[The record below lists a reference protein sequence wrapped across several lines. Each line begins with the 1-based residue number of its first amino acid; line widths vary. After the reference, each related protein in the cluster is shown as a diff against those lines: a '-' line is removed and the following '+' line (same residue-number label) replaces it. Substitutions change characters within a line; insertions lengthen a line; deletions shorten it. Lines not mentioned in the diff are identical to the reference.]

1 MGETSTTRSVISFR
15 RWARNPGRRFCLI
28 QMNGQ
33 IWPQTPGDVMS
44 ETVTHLSR
52 RCPRCGRQLPPD
64 APEGLCASCLLT
76 AGAETLTGS
85 SDVTSTGGAS
95 TDDPPQPGGLRLVDG
110 QLWGSYRIIRLLGR
124 GGMGEVYEAEQLETG
139 RRLAL
144 KVLRAA
150 LRGDEDRARFL
161 REGQLAASISHAH
174 TVYIFGS
181 EQVGG
186 APAITMELL
195 SGGTLKDRVSAEGP
209 MPPSAAVSAVLDIIG
224 GLDAAQAAGILH
236 RDIKPSN
243 CFIDADGAVKVGDFG
258 LSISTL
264 TRDVRHELATAGFE
278 GTPQFAAPE
287 QLRGEPLDV
296 RADIYAVGATLY
308 YLLTGRPPLDAAD
321 FRELVSKVA
330 SEKPASPRAL
340 RRDVPR
346 GLAAVVLR
354 CLAKAPAGRP
364 QSYAELADLLR
375 PYVSADEVPAPLGT
389 RLIAWIADSA
399 IVSVMVWLL
408 VSSAWTVGVTFESAT
423 TLLRLSAWSW
433 VAPVIYYLVLEGG
446 WSASPGKRLMGLRVT
461 SQTDDRWWLRVGLRT
476 AVFHGPSVIPTL
488 FFMGATR
495 GPMVPGVVY
504 TANTAPSGWY
514 WNAPPE
520 ALLSLL
526 LTILL
531 FSIARRGNGW
541 TGVHELLSRTRVVQ
555 RNVRPVASAAPKAP
569 PADRAPAL
577 SSLRR
582 VGPYAV
588 HTMVGETGG
597 GSLFVGVDPILRR
610 HVWIHE
616 VAPGTPPVD
625 AARRDVSRPGRLYW
639 LAGRR
644 SPTENW
650 DAFEA
655 PGGEPLLSAPS
666 TSHWREVHRSLLSL
680 TIELDASVRE
690 ELPIRPT
697 LAHVWK
703 RADGRLVLLDVPW
716 PGLVESGAYQH
727 LSPVALVAAVS
738 TRAFAPTTEPAAPL
752 SATTLLNRLASAA
765 PPALGDVRAEL
776 LRLAWIPSRPS
787 RVRRALPMVMAAMP
801 VAVLL
806 LIVTVMLPM
815 LARSLGGERNVIGS
829 TQTFLRW
836 MTWITDA
843 GADAELK
850 TEAQRTAAEQY
861 VAAHFGPQLTSDE
874 FWNTQTPPMEPFV
887 GMRRRAAEIAVRYPA
902 VSPDELARAA
912 AIVAPQIQELAGERA
927 RLIANFPAGSEA
939 LGGLVTSGFAS
950 IPVVVSIVFGLI
962 SVLAVPGGLV
972 TRALR
977 HAVVR
982 RDAREIG
989 RIRSAVRFL
998 VAWSP
1003 VIAWMAYVGNPMFGE
1018 VRAMSPAAAL
1028 AVAGFALMSV
1038 AAGAVWTIA
1047 VPGRGPHDRI
1057 AGTWVVP
1064 R

>member
-1 MGETSTTRSVISFR
+1 MTANLASDE
-15 RWARNPGRRFCLI
+15 
-28 QMNGQ
+28 
-33 IWPQTPGDVMS
+33 PGDVMS
-44 ETVTHLSR
+44 ETVTGLSR

-85 SDVTSTGGAS
+85 GDATSTGGAS
-95 TDDPPQPGGLRLVDG
+95 IGYPPTLGAPRLVDG
-110 QLWGSYRIIRLLGR
+110 QLWGPYRVIRLLGR

-144 KVLRAA
+144 KVLRAT

-181 EQVGG
+181 EEVAG

-243 CFIDADGAVKVGDFG
+243 CFVDADGAVKVGDFG

-308 YLLTGRPPLDAAD
+308 YLLTGRPPLDAPD
-321 FRELVSKVA
+321 VRELVAKVA
-330 SEKPASPRAL
+330 TEKPASPRAL
-340 RRDVPR
+340 RHDVPR
-346 GLAAVVLR
+346 GLAAVVRR

-375 PYVSADEVPAPLGT
+375 PHGSADDVPAPLGA
-389 RLIAWIADSA
+389 RFIAWIADSV
-399 IVSVMVWLL
+399 IVSVAIWLL
-408 VSSAWTVGVTFESAT
+408 MTSAWTVGVTLGSGT
-423 TLLRLSAWSW
+423 MLLRLSAWSW
-433 VAPVIYYLVLEGG
+433 LVSLIYYLVPEGSWG
-446 WSASPGKRLMGLRVT
+446 ASPGKRLMGLRVT
-461 SQTDDRWWLRVGLRT
+461 SQAPSESSARWWLRLGLRT
-476 AVFHGPSVIPTL
+476 AVFLVPTL
-488 FFMGATR
+488 FFMGA
-495 GPMVPGVVY
+495 
-504 TANTAPSGWY
+504 
-514 WNAPPE
+514 WNVRPNVW
-520 ALLSLL
+520 LSLL

-531 FSIARRGNGW
+531 FSTARRRNGW
-541 TGVHELLSRTRVVQ
+541 TGVHELLSRTHVVQ
-555 RNVRPVASAAPKAP
+555 RNVLRPVASAPPKAS
-569 PADRAPAL
+569 PADLIPAL

-588 HTMVGETGG
+588 HTMVGDTGG
-597 GSLFVGVDPILRR
+597 GRLSVGVDPILRR

-616 VAPGTPPVD
+616 VSPGAPRVNAT
-625 AARRDVSRPGRLYW
+625 RRDASRPGRLYW

-655 PGGEPLLSAPS
+655 PGGEPLLSAPL
-666 TSHWREVHRSLLSL
+666 TSDWRELHRSLSSL

-690 ELPIRPT
+690 EMDIRPT

-703 RADGRLVLLDVPW
+703 RADGRLVLLDFPW
-716 PGLVESGAYQH
+716 PGLASSDANQT
-727 LSPVALVAAVS
+727 LSPVELLAAAA
-738 TRAFAPTTEPAAPL
+738 RQLAAPAMEPAAPL
-752 SATTLLNRLASAA
+752 SGTALLHRLATGA
-765 PPALGDVRAEL
+765 PPALADVKAEL
-776 LRLAWIPSRPS
+776 LRLASIPSRPS
-787 RVRRALPMVMAAMP
+787 RVRRALPMALAAMP
-801 VAVLL
+801 MAALFLL
-806 LIVTVMLPM
+806 VSVILPVF
-815 LARSLGGERNVIGS
+815 ARSLQGDAGNMFRQRNDFI
-829 TQTFLRW
+829 RW
-836 MTWITDA
+836 MTWLTDS
-843 GADAELK
+843 GADAEFK
-850 TEAQRTAAEQY
+850 TREQRDAAEQY
-861 VAAHFGPQLTSDE
+861 VAAHFASQLTSDD
-874 FWNTQTPPMEPFV
+874 FWNTQAPQIEPFLS
-887 GMRRRAAEIAVRYPA
+887 MRRTAAEIAARYPT
-902 VSPDELARAA
+902 VSPDELARASV
-912 AIVAPQIQELAGERA
+912 IVAPQVQELAAESANLG
-927 RLIANFPAGSEA
+927 ANFPAGVEA
-939 LGGLVTSGFAS
+939 LRGVIASGFAS
-950 IPVVVSIVFGLI
+950 IPVLVSIVCGLI

-982 RDAREIG
+982 RDGREIG
-989 RIRSAVRFL
+989 RARSAIRFL
-998 VAWSP
+998 AAWSP
-1003 VIAWMAYVGNPMFGE
+1003 VLVWIGCVGVPMFGE
-1018 VRAMSPAAAL
+1018 PRVSPDVAVVVGSL
-1028 AVAGFALMSV
+1028 AFLMM
-1038 AAGAVWTIA
+1038 AAGAAWTIA
-1047 VPGRGPHDRI
+1047 NPGRGPHDRI
-1057 AGTWVVP
+1057 AGTWVVA

>member
-1 MGETSTTRSVISFR
+1 
-15 RWARNPGRRFCLI
+15 
-28 QMNGQ
+28 
-33 IWPQTPGDVMS
+33 MS
-44 ETVTHLSR
+44 EPVTHLSR
-52 RCPRCGRQLPPD
+52 RCPRCGRPLPPD
-64 APEGLCASCLLT
+64 APEELCPSCLLI
-76 AGAETLTGS
+76 AGTETLTGLS
-85 SDVTSTGGAS
+85 ELNAPTGHPPRPGA
-95 TDDPPQPGGLRLVDG
+95 PRLVDG
-110 QLWGSYRIIRLLGR
+110 QVWGPYRVVRLLGR

-144 KVLRAA
+144 KVLRAT

-181 EQVGG
+181 EEVGG

-243 CFIDADGAVKVGDFG
+243 CFVDADGAVKVGDFG

-308 YLLTGRPPLDAAD
+308 YLLTGRPPLDAPD
-321 FRELVSKVA
+321 LRELVSKVA
-330 SEKPASPRAL
+330 SEKPASPRVL
-340 RRDVPR
+340 RRDIPR

-364 QSYAELADLLR
+364 QSYAELADPLR
-375 PYVSADEVPAPLGT
+375 PYVSADEVPSPLGP
-389 RLIAWIADSA
+389 RFVAWIADSV
-399 IVSVMVWLL
+399 IVSIMIWLL
-408 VSSAWTVGVTFESAT
+408 VSSAWMVGVTLGSAT

-433 VAPVIYYLVLEGG
+433 LAPVIYFFVLEGCWG
-446 WSASPGKRLMGLRVT
+446 ASLGKRLMGLRVT

-476 AVFHGPSVIPTL
+476 AVFHVPTIIPTL

-495 GPMVPGVVY
+495 GSTVPGVVY
-504 TANTAPSGWY
+504 TANAAPNGWN
-514 WNAPPE
+514 WNVPPD

-531 FSIARRGNGW
+531 FSTARRGNGW
-541 TGVHELLSRTRVVQ
+541 TGVHERLSRTRVVE
-555 RNVRPVASAAPKAP
+555 RNVLRPAVSAATQTSPVDLV
-569 PADRAPAL
+569 PATTPSMRI
-577 SSLRR
+577 
-582 VGPYAV
+582 GPYV
-588 HTMVGETGG
+588 VQTTVGETGG
-597 GSLFVGVDPILRR
+597 GRLLVGIDPLLRR

-616 VAPGTPPVD
+616 VTPGTPPVE
-625 AARRDVSRPGRLYW
+625 ATRRDASRSGRLYW

-666 TSHWREVHRSLLSL
+666 TSDWREVHRSLSSL

-690 ELPIRPT
+690 EMDIRLT

-703 RADGRLVLLDVPW
+703 RPDGHLVLLDFPW
-716 PGLVESGAYQH
+716 PGLAASDANQNLGPVE
-727 LSPVALVAAVS
+727 LLAAVS
-738 TRAFAPTTEPAAPL
+738 RQLVAPGMEPAAPL
-752 SATTLLNRLASAA
+752 SSATLLNRLSSEA
-765 PPALGDVRAEL
+765 PPALADVKAEL
-776 LRLAWIPSRPS
+776 LHLASIPSRPS
-787 RVRRALPMVMAAMP
+787 RIRRALPIVMATMP
-801 VAVLL
+801 VAVPILA
-806 LIVTVMLPM
+806 VTVMLPNY
-815 LARSLGGERNVIGS
+815 ARSFQGE
-829 TQTFLRW
+829 LLMW
-836 MTWITDA
+836 MTWITES
-843 GADAELK
+843 GADAKFTTQE
-850 TEAQRTAAEQY
+850 QRTAAEQY
-861 VAAHFGPQLTSDE
+861 VAAHFGSQLTSDE
-874 FWNTQTPPMEPFV
+874 FWNAQAPQMEFFV
-887 GMRRRAAEIAVRYPA
+887 GMRRRAAEIAARYPA
-902 VSPDELARAA
+902 VSPDDLARAS
-912 AIVAPQIQELAGERA
+912 AIVAPQIQEVADWR
-927 RLIANFPAGSEA
+927 ANFPAGGEA
-939 LGGLVTSGFAS
+939 LRGFVASGFAS
-950 IPVVVSIVFGLI
+950 IPVLLSIACGLI

-982 RDAREIG
+982 RDGREIG
-989 RIRSAVRFL
+989 RVRSAVRL
-998 VAWSP
+998 LIAWSP

-1018 VRAMSPAAAL
+1018 LRAMSPAAAYVVGGL
-1028 AVAGFALMSV
+1028 ALMSV

>member
-1 MGETSTTRSVISFR
+1 
-15 RWARNPGRRFCLI
+15 
-28 QMNGQ
+28 
-33 IWPQTPGDVMS
+33 MS
-44 ETVTHLSR
+44 ETVTELSR

-76 AGAETLTGS
+76 AGAETLTG
-85 SDVTSTGGAS
+85 DPLRPGA
-95 TDDPPQPGGLRLVDG
+95 PRLVDG
-110 QLWGSYRIIRLLGR
+110 QLWGPYRVIRLLGR

-144 KVLRAA
+144 KVLRDT

-174 TVYIFGS
+174 AVYIFGS
-181 EQVGG
+181 EEVAG

-209 MPPSAAVSAVLDIIG
+209 MPPAAAVSAVLDIIG

-243 CFIDADGAVKVGDFG
+243 CFVDADGAVKIGDFG

-264 TRDVRHELATAGFE
+264 TRDVRLELATAGFE

-308 YLLTGRPPLDAAD
+308 YLLTGRPPLEAPDL
-321 FRELVSKVA
+321 RELVSKVA
-330 SEKPASPRAL
+330 SSTPQSPRLL
-340 RRDVPR
+340 RRDIPR

-375 PYVSADEVPAPLGT
+375 PYGSANDVPSPLGA
-389 RLIAWIADSA
+389 RFIAWIADSV
-399 IVSVMVWLL
+399 IVSITIWLL
-408 VSSAWTVGVTFESAT
+408 MTSAWTVGMTLGSGAM
-423 TLLRLSAWSW
+423 LLRLSAWSW
-433 VAPVIYYLVLEGG
+433 LVSLIYYLVLEGG
-446 WSASPGKRLMGLRVT
+446 WGASPGKRLMGLRVT
-461 SQTDDRWWLRVGLRT
+461 SQTQSESSGRWWLRVGLRT
-476 AVFHGPSVIPTL
+476 AVFHVPTL
-488 FFMGATR
+488 VFMGA
-495 GPMVPGVVY
+495 
-504 TANTAPSGWY
+504 
-514 WNAPPE
+514 WNVQPHV
-520 ALLSLL
+520 LLSLL

-531 FSIARRGNGW
+531 FSTARRGNGW
-541 TGVHELLSRTRVVQ
+541 TGVHELLSQTRVV
-555 RNVRPVASAAPKAP
+555 RRHVLRLVAAAPAKAS
-569 PADRAPAL
+569 PADLVPAV

-582 VGPYAV
+582 VGPYSV
-588 HTMVGETGG
+588 HTTVGETGSG
-597 GSLFVGVDPILRR
+597 RLFIGVDPILRR

-625 AARRDVSRPGRLYW
+625 ATRRDVSRPGRLYW

-644 SPTENW
+644 SATENW

-655 PGGEPLLSAPS
+655 PRGEPFLTAAPTSDWRQAHRALSSLATELDVS
-666 TSHWREVHRSLLSL
+666 AREDRDRGLSL
-680 TIELDASVRE
+680 AR
-690 ELPIRPT
+690 
-697 LAHVWK
+697 VWR
-703 RADGRLVLLDVPW
+703 RADGQLVLLDFSW
-716 PGLVESGAYQH
+716 PA
-727 LSPVALVAAVS
+727 PVAPDANRTLDPVELLAAVS
-738 TRAFAPTTEPAAPL
+738 TRVLDSAAEPSAPL
-752 SATTLLNRLASAA
+752 SGTTLLRRLASGAPPALADANAELVRLASA
-765 PPALGDVRAEL
+765 PNG
-776 LRLAWIPSRPS
+776 PS

-801 VAVLL
+801 AAALFLL
-806 LIVTVMLPM
+806 VSVMLPVA
-815 LARSLGGERNVIGS
+815 ARAIQGNPGNILRQRSEFV
-829 TQTFLRW
+829 RW
-836 MTWITDA
+836 MTWIMDS

-850 TEAQRTAAEQY
+850 TREQRTAAEQY
-861 VAAHFGPQLTSDE
+861 VAAHFASQLTSDE
-874 FWNTQTPPMEPFV
+874 FWNTQAPQIEPFLS
-887 GMRRRAAEIAVRYPA
+887 MRRTAAEIAARYPA
-902 VSPDELARAA
+902 VSPDQLARAS
-912 AIVAPQIQELAGERA
+912 AIVAPQIQELAAESANLG
-927 RLIANFPAGSEA
+927 ANFPAGVEA
-939 LGGLVTSGFAS
+939 LRGLIASGFAS
-950 IPVVVSIVFGLI
+950 IPVLLSIVCGLI
-962 SVLAVPGGLV
+962 SVLTVPGGLI

-982 RDAREIG
+982 RDGREIG
-989 RIRSAVRFL
+989 RARSVIRFL

-1003 VIAWMAYVGNPMFGE
+1003 ALAWIACVGVPMFGE
-1018 VRAMSPAAAL
+1018 PRVPPAVGVVVSSL
-1028 AVAGFALMSV
+1028 AFLMM